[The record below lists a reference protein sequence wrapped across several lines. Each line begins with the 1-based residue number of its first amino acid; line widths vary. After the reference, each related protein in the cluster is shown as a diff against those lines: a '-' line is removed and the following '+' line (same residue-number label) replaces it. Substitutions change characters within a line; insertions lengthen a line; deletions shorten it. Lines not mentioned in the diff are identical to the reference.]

1 MNEPQP
7 ELKRFN
13 VMLVEDHPMFRERLV
28 ELINRESDMQ
38 VCAEADNI
46 RDGFDAAV
54 QHEPDLAVVDVSLNG
69 GSGLELIK
77 NFKAA
82 GLEIPVLVLS
92 MHDEALYAERVLRA
106 GGRGYITKHEAS
118 AQIMTAIRR
127 VINGEIAV
135 SPKAST
141 KILATLGSKRG
152 RASGVDRLTDRELEV
167 FELIGR
173 GRTTREISIRLNLSA
188 ATVETYRARIKE
200 KLGLENARR
209 LHEQAMR
216 WVHDSQKPT
225 VVAR

>member
-77 NFKAA
+77 NFKGA

-225 VVAR
+225 V